1 MKHNDSTGEQRW
13 VSVWG
18 NAVSVAENRPERYAR
33 DITIRYPINIPFA
46 GSALRLTFDNYC
58 GTEPITMSK
67 ITVFY
72 GGMFYPV
79 AVNGVRDV
87 TIPAGEKV
95 VTDPLELEVREGECI
110 QVSFYLADFT
120 LMRSVV
126 FACGPLSEGLYAN
139 GDQTENAAIDIFTSR
154 RTQLF
159 YFLSNVSVLTGGGN
173 RAVVCYGDSITAQD
187 WPDFLAMRCFREGYG
202 KTAVIRRA
210 TSGSRILRQYD
221 CLTYESYGL
230 SGENRFAHE
239 VPTDGAD
246 TVIIQQGINDIIH
259 PVGEQINVFRP
270 MSDLPTAEEL
280 IEGLKAYIRQARDMG
295 YQVYVGTLL
304 PMGGWRTDAPF
315 RQELRHAYN
324 HFIRTTHLIDGYI
337 DFDLALRDPA
347 RPDYFLPAYD
357 SGDHLHPSKAGYE
370 RMALEI
376 PECLL
381 K

>member
-1 MKHNDSTGEQRW
+1 MQFKRKW

-33 DITIRYPINIPFA
+33 DITIRYPINIPFS
-46 GSALRLTFDNYC
+46 GEALRLTFDNYC
-58 GTEPITMSK
+58 GTEAITLSK

-72 GGMFYPV
+72 GGVFYPV
-79 AVNGVRDV
+79 LVDGAPFA

-95 VTDPLELEVREGECI
+95 VTDPLEITINEGELI
-110 QVSFYLADFT
+110 QVSFYLAEFT

-126 FACGPLSEGLYAN
+126 FSCGPLSEGLYAN
-139 GDQTENAAIDIFTSR
+139 GDQTENAAIDIVTSR

-159 YFLSNVSVLTGGGN
+159 YFLSNVSVLTDAGN
-173 RAVVCYGDSITAQD
+173 RTIVCYGDSITAQD
-187 WPDFLAMRCFREGYG
+187 WPDFLAMRCFRSGHHR
-202 KTAVIRRA
+202 TAIIRRA

-259 PVGEQINVFRP
+259 PVGEGVNVFRP
-270 MSDLPTAEEL
+270 MSDLPTVEEL
-280 IEGLKAYIRQARDMG
+280 IDGLKSYIAQARSFG

-315 RQELRHAYN
+315 RQEMRHAYN
-324 HFIRTTHLIDGYI
+324 NFIRTTDLIDGCI
-337 DFDLALRDPA
+337 DFDVALRDPA
-347 RPDYFLPAYD
+347 RPDHFLPAYD

-370 RMALEI
+370 RMAWEI
-376 PECLL
+376 PEALL

>member
-1 MKHNDSTGEQRW
+1 MTTKRKW

-33 DITIRYPINIPFA
+33 DITIRYPINIPFS
-46 GSALRLTFDNYC
+46 GEALRLTFDNYC
-58 GTEPITMSK
+58 GTEPITLSK

-72 GGMFYPV
+72 GGEFSTV
-79 AVNGVRDV
+79 RVNGAVSV

-95 VTDPLELEVREGECI
+95 VTDPLERKLNEGELI

-126 FACGPLSEGLYAN
+126 YSCGPLSEGLYAN
-139 GDQTENAAIDIFTSR
+139 GDQTENAAIDIVTSR

-159 YFLSNVSVLTGGGN
+159 YFLSNVSILTDAGN
-173 RAVVCYGDSITAQD
+173 RTIVCYGDSITAQD
-187 WPDFLAMRCFREGYG
+187 WPDFLAMRCFREGYHQ
-202 KTAVIRRA
+202 TAIIRRA

-230 SGENRFAHE
+230 SGEKRFAHE

-259 PVGEQINVFRP
+259 PVGEKVNVFRP
-270 MSDLPTAEEL
+270 MSDLPTVEEL
-280 IEGLKAYIRQARDMG
+280 IEGLKSYIAQARSFG
-295 YQVYVGTLL
+295 YKVYVGTLL

-315 RQELRHAYN
+315 RQEMRHAYN
-324 HFIRTTHLIDGYI
+324 NFIRTTDLIDGYI

-347 RPDYFLPAYD
+347 RLDHFLPVYD

-370 RMALEI
+370 RMAWEI
-376 PECLL
+376 PGELL